1 MFTVGKQNK
10 VNLEACLSTG
20 YGRFFYSS
28 DSENTK
34 SVAIGSTGNGWQPR
48 SPANEF
54 IGVEVPNKET
64 FYAVDVQC
72 MANNRMNS
80 FTVEYVDIAS
90 SKTFKRLN
98 SYDLVC
104 EAPGVVKTIYFT
116 PVEAF
121 AIRIRARIGLPNIKI
136 EFYYV
141 NQNYKPVENL
151 KNDTIIQKT
160 I

>member
-1 MFTVGKQNK
+1 
-10 VNLEACLSTG
+10 
-20 YGRFFYSS
+20 
-28 DSENTK
+28 
-34 SVAIGSTGNGWQPR
+34 
-48 SPANEF
+48 
-54 IGVEVPNKET
+54 
-64 FYAVDVQC
+64 